1 MEFSELAKNRYSC
14 RKLSDRPVEKEKLEE
29 ILSIARL
36 SPTAHNNQ
44 PYRIFVASGEEAV
57 RKIKETTPCD
67 FGASLFLLIAA
78 EKRRAGSENSM
89 ERISPRW
96 MPLSSQVM

>member
-1 MEFSELAKNRYSC
+1 M
-14 RKLSDRPVEKEKLEE
+14 EKEKLEE

-36 SPTAHNNQ
+36 SPTAHNDQ

-78 EKRRAGSENSM
+78 EKKRGLGQRIRWKEFRRGGCRYRRKSCDA
-89 ERISPRW
+89 
-96 MPLSSQVM
+96 LH